1 MSIFGR
7 ARSEQST
14 RPDERPP
21 GMADGLGLVLLGGR
35 QTLEV
40 VSEPPCQDKL
50 WQLVRRRKVNLA
62 QRVYVEIS
70 AVLLPEP
77 ENPYDAKAV
86 GVWIDGLKVG
96 YLSRNAAQ
104 HYQPGLVA
112 LQEKLQKKIALSGVI
127 AGSGTGR
134 LGVLLSHDPEDF
146 GVGKS
151 QLPKSARRDP
161 HARRFTFFDI
171 ALIAVS
177 MVLALIAA
185 AIPGWHYFRGLH
197 HHSVSWSGTIAIV
210 SATLGLIV
218 LTRVVFRFHGETSR
232 TSPSG
237 TSGNARTEEDGYPP
251 DVQRMARK
259 IKAVLQMAIGLYALG
274 WLAWAFYLSSR
285 IQNCAPPSNAVPA
298 VSQQLCYFIPSASII
313 FQVIADALAAATA
326 VQLVFTLFTPGP
338 DEALDPA
345 LLALA
350 AALLLQLGKVEKF
363 NLEEGAAI
371 VLYSVALGILF
382 LVRIFLAPDED
393 KPPTLW
399 WWKSRR
405 R

>member
-1 MSIFGR
+1 MPIFGR

-14 RPDERPP
+14 RLDERPP
-21 GMADGLGLVLLGGR
+21 WMVDGLGLVLLDGR

-40 VSEPPCQDKL
+40 VSEPPYQDKL
-50 WQLVRRRKVNLA
+50 WQLVRRQANLA
-62 QRVYVEIS
+62 QWVHVEIS
-70 AVLLPEP
+70 AVLVPEP
-77 ENPYDAKAV
+77 DNPYDANAV

-112 LQEKLQKKIALSGVI
+112 LQEKLRKRIALSGVI

-146 GVGKS
+146 GVSKS
-151 QLPKSARRDP
+151 QLHKSARRNP
-161 HARRFTFFDI
+161 QARRFTFFDRTLII
-171 ALIAVS
+171 AGII
-177 MVLALIAA
+177 LAFIAA
-185 AIPGWHYFRGLH
+185 ASPIRHYFAD
-197 HHSVSWSGTIAIV
+197 HSVSWSGTIAII
-210 SATLGLIV
+210 SAILGLIV
-218 LTRVVFRFHGETSR
+218 LIRVVFRFHGETRR

-237 TSGNARTEEDGYPP
+237 TSGNARAEEDGYPP

-259 IKAVLQMAIGLYALG
+259 IKAALQMAIGLYALG
-274 WLAWAFYLSSR
+274 WLAWAFYLSSH
-285 IQNCAPPSNAVPA
+285 IQNCVSPSNAVPN
-298 VSQQLCYFIPSASII
+298 VSQQLCYFIPSAGVI
-313 FQVIADALAAATA
+313 FKVIADALAAATA

-350 AALLLQLGKVEKF
+350 ASLLLQLGKVEKF
-363 NLEEGAAI
+363 SLEEGAAI

-382 LVRIFLAPDED
+382 LVRVFLAPDED

>member
-21 GMADGLGLVLLGGR
+21 GMADGRGLAFLGGR

-40 VSEPPCQDKL
+40 VSEPPYQDKL
-50 WQLVRRRKVNLA
+50 WQLVPRRVNLA

-77 ENPYDAKAV
+77 DNPYDAKAV

-112 LQEKLQKKIALSGVI
+112 LQENRQKQIALSGFI

-134 LGVLLSHDPEDF
+134 LGVLLSHDPKDF
-146 GVGKS
+146 GVSKS
-151 QLPKSARRDP
+151 QLQKLARRDP
-161 HARRFTFFDI
+161 QAKRFTFFDK
-171 ALIAVS
+171 ALIIVS
-177 MVLALIAA
+177 FALALIAA
-185 AIPGWHYFRGLH
+185 AIPAWHYFTDHR
-197 HHSVSWSGTIAIV
+197 HSVSWSGTIAIA
-210 SATLGLIV
+210 SAILGLIV
-218 LTRVVFRFHGETSR
+218 LIRVVFRFHEETRR

-274 WLAWAFYLSSR
+274 WLAWAFYLSSHL
-285 IQNCAPPSNAVPA
+285 QNCAPPSNVVPN
-298 VSQQLCYFIPSASII
+298 VSQQLCYFIPSASLI
-313 FQVIADALAAATA
+313 FKVIADALAAATA

-371 VLYSVALGILF
+371 VLYSAALGILF
-382 LVRIFLAPDED
+382 LVRVFLAPDED

-399 WWKSRR
+399 WWKSRQR
-405 R
+405 

>member
-1 MSIFGR
+1 MPIFGR

-21 GMADGLGLVLLGGR
+21 WMADGLELVLLDGR

-40 VSEPPCQDKL
+40 VSEPPYQDKL
-50 WQLVRRRKVNLA
+50 WQLVRRQVNLA

-70 AVLLPEP
+70 AVLVPEP
-77 ENPYDAKAV
+77 ENPYDANAV

-112 LQEKLQKKIALSGVI
+112 LQKKLRKQIALSGVI

-146 GVGKS
+146 GVSKS
-151 QLPKSARRDP
+151 QLRKSARRNP
-161 HARRFTFFDI
+161 QARRFTFFDLTLII
-171 ALIAVS
+171 ASI
-177 MVLALIAA
+177 VLALIAA
-185 AIPGWHYFRGLH
+185 AIPIWHYFAGR

-210 SATLGLIV
+210 SAILGLIA
-218 LTRVVFRFHGETSR
+218 LTRVVFRFHGETRR

-237 TSGNARTEEDGYPP
+237 TSGNARAEEDGYPA

-274 WLAWAFYLSSR
+274 WLAWAFYLSYH
-285 IQNCAPPSNAVPA
+285 IQNCTPPTNAVPN
-298 VSQQLCYFIPSASII
+298 VSQQLCYFIPSASVI
-313 FQVIADALAAATA
+313 FKVIADALAAATA

-382 LVRIFLAPDED
+382 LVRVFLAPDED